1 LRDRASSPTFVGS
14 LVAGG
19 GGRRSFFACTEFG
32 MFDELSEKL
41 DGVLGRFKQR
51 GLLTESTIDE
61 GLREIRRALLEAD
74 VNYQLAREFLERV
87 RERAVGEQVLRSVKP
102 GEQVVKI
109 VHDELVEL
117 LGQERHGLETA
128 AVGPTV
134 ILLVGLQGSGKTT
147 TAAKLARRLGREG
160 KKPLLAALDVNRP
173 AAIDQLRTLGEQVD
187 VPVYSDRSEK
197 DVGLLAGRAVERA
210 RSERHRTLILDSAGR
225 LQIDASLMDELR
237 RVKAVAEPTEILLV
251 ADAMTGQEAVRI
263 AEGFNEALGL
273 TGVVLT
279 KMDGDARGGA
289 ALSIKGMT
297 GVPIKFI
304 GVGERPDALDVFDP
318 NRMADRILQRGDV
331 VGLVERAQQT
341 FDVAEAER
349 LQKKVGEEGRFD
361 LEDFLGALRQMQKLG
376 PLEGLLG
383 MLPGVDKKMLKNA
396 KVDPKRLKH
405 IEAIILSMTV
415 QERAKPQ
422 ILNGSRRARIA
433 RGSGRSVQE
442 VNQLMKQFQQ
452 MQKMMKQMRKM
463 GLGGMM
469 GGGMGGL
476 GGGGFPKL
484 PIPR

>member
-1 LRDRASSPTFVGS
+1 
-14 LVAGG
+14 
-19 GGRRSFFACTEFG
+19 
-32 MFDELSEKL
+32 MFDELAEKL

-51 GLLTESTIDE
+51 GLLTESMIDE

-74 VNYQLAREFLERV
+74 VNFQLAREFLDRV
-87 RERAVGEQVLRSVKP
+87 RVRAVGEQVLKSVRP

-117 LGQERHGLETA
+117 LGHDRAGLELA
-128 AVGPTV
+128 ASSPTV

-147 TAAKLARRLGREG
+147 TAAKLARRLSREG
-160 KKPLLAALDVNRP
+160 KKPLLAALDVVRP
-173 AAIDQLRTLGEQVD
+173 AAIDQLETLGRQVG
-187 VPVYSDRSEK
+187 VPVYADRSERQ
-197 DVGLLAGRAVERA
+197 VARLAERALERA
-210 RSERHRTLILDSAGR
+210 RAERHRTLILDSAGR
-225 LQIDASLMDELR
+225 LQIDESLMDELR
-237 RVKAVAEPTEILLV
+237 RVKAAVSPTEVLLV

-263 AEGFNEALGL
+263 AEGFHQAVGL

-289 ALSIKGMT
+289 ALSIKGLT

-331 VGLVERAQQT
+331 VGLVERAQQA
-341 FDVAEAER
+341 FDLDEAER
-349 LQKKVGEEGRFD
+349 LQQKVAGEGRFD

-405 IEAIILSMTV
+405 IEAIILSMTPE
-415 QERAKPQ
+415 ERAKPQ
-422 ILNGSRRARIA
+422 ILNGSRRSRIA
-433 RGSGRSVQE
+433 RGAGRPVQE

-452 MQKMMKQMRKM
+452 MQKMMKQLRKM
-463 GLGGMM
+463 GLGRAMGM
-469 GGGMGGL
+469 GGGPGLSGL
-476 GGGGFPKL
+476 GGLTL
-484 PIPR
+484 PR

>member
-1 LRDRASSPTFVGS
+1 
-14 LVAGG
+14 
-19 GGRRSFFACTEFG
+19 

-51 GLLTESTIDE
+51 GLLTESMIDD

-74 VNYQLAREFLERV
+74 VNVQLAREFLDRV
-87 RERAVGEQVLRSVKP
+87 RVRAVGEEVLRSVKP

-117 LGQERHGLETA
+117 LGHERGRLETA
-128 AVGPTV
+128 ASGPTV

-147 TAAKLARRLGREG
+147 TAAKLARRLAREG
-160 KKPLLAALDVNRP
+160 KKPLLAALDVYRP
-173 AAIDQLRTLGEQVD
+173 AAIDQLETLGSQVG
-187 VPVYSDRSEK
+187 VPVFADRSEK
-197 DVGLLAGRAVERA
+197 RVDRLAEAALERA
-210 RSERHRTLILDSAGR
+210 RSDRHRVVILDSAGR
-225 LQIDASLMDELR
+225 LQIDESLMDELR
-237 RVKAVAEPTEILLV
+237 RVKAVAEPTEVLLV
-251 ADAMTGQEAVRI
+251 ADAMTGQEAVGI
-263 AEGFNEALGL
+263 AEGFHGALGL

-297 GVPIKFI
+297 GVPIKFV
-304 GVGERPDALDVFDP
+304 GVGERVDALDVFDP
-318 NRMADRILQRGDV
+318 HRMADRILQRGDV
-331 VGLVERAQQT
+331 VGLVERAQQS
-341 FDVAEAER
+341 FDMEEAER
-349 LQKKVGEEGRFD
+349 LQRRVGEEGRFD

-383 MLPGVDKKMLKNA
+383 MLPGVDKKMLKTA

-405 IEAIILSMTV
+405 IEAIILSMTP
-415 QERAKPQ
+415 QEREKPQ
-422 ILNGSRRARIA
+422 ILNGTRRARIA

-463 GLGGMM
+463 GLGSMMGM
-469 GGGMGGL
+469 GGGMPGL
-476 GGGGFPKL
+476 PG
-484 PIPR
+484 IR

>member
-1 LRDRASSPTFVGS
+1 
-14 LVAGG
+14 
-19 GGRRSFFACTEFG
+19 

-51 GLLTESTIDE
+51 GLLTESMIDD

-74 VNYQLAREFLERV
+74 VNYQLARDFLDRV
-87 RERAVGEQVLRSVKP
+87 RERAVGEQVLKSVRP

-117 LGQERHGLETA
+117 LGQDRQGLVTA
-128 AVGPTV
+128 PAGPTV
-134 ILLVGLQGSGKTT
+134 VLLVGLQGSGKTT

-160 KKPLLAALDVNRP
+160 KKPLLAALDVYRP
-173 AAIDQLRTLGEQVD
+173 AAIDQLETLGGQVG
-187 VPVYSDRSEK
+187 VPVFSDRRER
-197 DVGLLAGRAVERA
+197 DVARLAERA
-210 RSERHRTLILDSAGR
+210 LEQARADRHRALILDSAGR
-225 LQIDASLMDELR
+225 LQIDEQLMDELR
-237 RVKAVAEPTEILLV
+237 RVKSAVEPTEVLLV

-263 AEGFNEALGL
+263 SEGFHEALGL

-279 KMDGDARGGA
+279 KLDGDARGGA

-297 GVPIKFI
+297 GVPIKFV
-304 GVGERPDALDVFDP
+304 GVGERVDALDAFDP
-318 NRMADRILQRGDV
+318 QRMADRILQRGDV
-331 VGLVERAQQT
+331 VGLVERAQQA
-341 FDVAEAER
+341 FDVDEAER
-349 LQKKVGEEGRFD
+349 LQKRVAEEGKFD
-361 LEDFLGALRQMQKLG
+361 LQDFLGALRQMQKLG

-383 MLPGVDKKMLKNA
+383 MIPGMDKKMLKNA

-405 IEAIILSMTV
+405 IEAIVLSMTP

-469 GGGMGGL
+469 GGGPGG
-476 GGGGFPKL
+476 GAGGGFPGL

>member
-1 LRDRASSPTFVGS
+1 
-14 LVAGG
+14 
-19 GGRRSFFACTEFG
+19 

-109 VHDELVEL
+109 VHDELVQL
-117 LGQERHGLETA
+117 LGQDRHGLETA

-173 AAIDQLRTLGEQVD
+173 AAIDQLETLGEQIT
-187 VPVYSDRSEK
+187 VPVFSDRSEK
-197 DVGLLAGRAVERA
+197 DVGVLAERAVERA
-210 RSERHRTLILDSAGR
+210 RSERHRVLILDSAGR

-415 QERAKPQ
+415 QERARPQ

-469 GGGMGGL
+469 GGGMGGGLGGL

>member
-1 LRDRASSPTFVGS
+1 
-14 LVAGG
+14 
-19 GGRRSFFACTEFG
+19 

-74 VNYQLAREFLERV
+74 VNFQLAREFLERV

-109 VHDELVEL
+109 VHDELVQL
-117 LGQERHGLETA
+117 LGQDRHGLETA

-173 AAIDQLRTLGEQVD
+173 AAIDQLETLGEQIT
-187 VPVYSDRSEK
+187 VPVFSDRSEK
-197 DVGLLAGRAVERA
+197 DVGVLAERAVERA
-210 RSERHRTLILDSAGR
+210 RSERHRVLILDSAGR

-405 IEAIILSMTV
+405 IEAIILSMTL

-476 GGGGFPKL
+476 GGGSFPKL